1 MGWLVLGLV
10 LGLIVGAAVVAAILR
25 SVGRITGT
33 GGREVVRLVVDGLV
47 PGRRRD
53 GVAAQRAL
61 ARHLQRAGARTA
73 SGRRVAA
80 DEVVVQVSPEDEEAI
95 ASVLGIE
102 TAERDL
108 AEFYRE
114 RASRGGWIIGEE
126 PQVRIVKDISLRPR
140 QVVVRTV
147 TRPRTPPPAAP
158 APVQAPSVRPA
169 VGTPSAGTEDP
180 LPVAVR
186 RAQRPTPPPDDA
198 ITDVLPRELLE
209 EAGPSHTAVYPVGMA
224 VGDLVVV
231 HGTDVRTV
239 AAAAGS
245 IRIGRGPHNDLVIA
259 RPGVGRDHLLV
270 EVRGDAWWIV
280 PGTSQGGTTLD
291 GVPLDGPAELSGPAT
306 LGLGRGV
313 RIRLSVEEV
322 SAG

>member
-1 MGWLVLGLV
+1 MGWLALGIV
-10 LGLIVGAAVVAAILR
+10 LGLIVGAAVVAGILR

-33 GGREVVRLVVDGLV
+33 KAGEVVRLVVDGLT
-47 PGRRRD
+47 PGRRQD

-61 ARHLQRAGARTA
+61 ARHLKRAGDRTA

-80 DEVVVQVSPEDEEAI
+80 DEVTVQVSPEDEEAI
-95 ASVLGIE
+95 ASALGIE

-108 AEFYRE
+108 AAFYRE
-114 RASRGGWIIGEE
+114 QASRGGWILGEE

-147 TRPRTPPPAAP
+147 IRPRTPPPRAAEPAPASQPRAAAP
-158 APVQAPSVRPA
+158 PAPASRP
-169 VGTPSAGTEDP
+169 
-180 LPVAVR
+180 PVAAR
-186 RAQRPTPPPDDA
+186 PDDA
-198 ITDVLPRELLE
+198 TTDVLPRELLE
-209 EAGPSHTAVYPVGMA
+209 EAGPFPTAVYPAGMA

-239 AAAAGS
+239 SASAGS
-245 IRIGRGPHNDLVIA
+245 IRIGRGPHNDLVVA

-291 GVPLDGPAELSGPAT
+291 GVPLDGPAELSGPVT

-313 RIRLSVEEV
+313 RIRLSVEGV